1 MEWFSGL
8 SLIICN
14 VDLGLSVL
22 CRVEKGS
29 NSEAVS
35 SRLSDVESLVSSA
48 DYRLKGQKKIKK
60 QGVDLMCRVSWEQ
73 LSPGRNRRPPGSGTW
88 ELL

>member
-1 MEWFSGL
+1 MFFVGW
-8 SLIICN
+8 
-14 VDLGLSVL
+14 
-22 CRVEKGS
+22 RKGS